1 MNPRRVHELMRS
13 HFPAFNAADHEW
25 TNIAESQGPNVPL
38 LEAII
43 ARYVASPQV
52 LVEVHRKEGA
62 LLPLKE
68 AVAYIASRVGQGN
81 IRIADRE
88 FKSFVVV
95 ATNGVAAGWQIG
107 G

>member
-13 HFPAFNAADHEW
+13 RFPAFNAADHEW
-25 TNIAESQGPNVPL
+25 TNIAERAGPNVPL

-43 ARYVASPQV
+43 AMYVAAPEV

-62 LLPLKE
+62 FLPLKD
-68 AVAYIASRVGQGN
+68 AVSYIASHVGEGN
-81 IRIADRE
+81 IRITDRE
-88 FKSFVVV
+88 FTSFVVV
-95 ATNGVAAGWQIG
+95 AANGVATGWQIG